1 MRELELFAGGGG
13 GILGGYLLG
22 WKTVCAVEIENYP
35 RQVLLARQRDGFL
48 PAFPIWDDITTF
60 DGKLWAGRCD
70 IITGGFPCQDISC
83 AGKRAGIDGPKSG
96 LWKEM
101 ARVVWEVRPEFVF
114 VENSAGLFSPIRKY
128 GRWIG
133 PPGVTTIFRDL
144 AEMGYYARWGV
155 LGAENV
161 GAPHERKRA
170 WILAHTSRKPRK
182 EQKSSRWKERNR
194 TGNQSENVSYPY
206 SQRCEKRN
214 KQNQIKIKT
223 RRSGPYRGNIEWWN
237 IDPADLPDTY
247 QQHANMGGYGTNEI
261 RQQKQTKIPGCEI
274 PYTTDQRLQN
284 RTKEETHQE
293 AKEFKR
299 PLRDSEN
306 WPVESRVGRVANG
319 IPHRVDRLKTIG
331 NAQVPAVAALAFL
344 ILSEGLI

>member
-1 MRELELFAGGGG
+1 MRELALFAGAGG

-22 WKTVCAVEIENYP
+22 WKTICAVEIEDYP
-35 RQVLLARQRDGFL
+35 RNVLLARQRDGLL

-83 AGKRAGIDGPKSG
+83 AGKRAGVDGPKSG

-101 ARVVWEVRPEFVF
+101 VRVVREVRPEFVF
-114 VENSAGLFSPIRKY
+114 VENSPGLFSSIRKY

-133 PPGVTTIFRDL
+133 PPGITTIFRDL

-155 LGAENV
+155 LGAEDV

-170 WILAHTSRKPRK
+170 WILAYTNGQRL
-182 EQKSSRWKERNR
+182 QKRI
-194 TGNQSENVSYPY
+194 
-206 SQRCEKRN
+206 
-214 KQNQIKIKT
+214 KQNPVKIKT
-223 RRSGPYRGNIEWWN
+223 RGNGSYRKNINWWD
-237 IDPADLPDTY
+237 IDPADLPNTNKQYDDLGGPGASKI
-247 QQHANMGGYGTNEI
+247 QQS
-261 RQQKQTKIPGCEI
+261 KQTKISGRKI
-274 PYTTDQRLQN
+274 SDTAGQGLQN

-299 PLRDSEN
+299 PLRYSEN
-306 WPVESRVGRVANG
+306 WPTESRVDRVANG
-319 IPHRVDRLKTIG
+319 IPRRVDKIKTLG
-331 NAQVPAVAALAFL
+331 NAQVPSVAALAFI